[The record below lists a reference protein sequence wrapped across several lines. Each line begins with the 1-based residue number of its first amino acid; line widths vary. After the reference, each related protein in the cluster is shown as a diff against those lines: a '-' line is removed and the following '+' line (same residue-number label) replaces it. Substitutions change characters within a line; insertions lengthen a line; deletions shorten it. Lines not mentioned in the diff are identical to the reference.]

1 MHPRILPE
9 TRFNLRIRDESIS
22 DENPFRWQEV
32 TTSDLFAD
40 KRVIIFALPGAF
52 TPTCSSTHL
61 PRYEELFD
69 EFKAEGIDQVWC
81 ISVNDA
87 FVMFNWGRQIG
98 VQNVGL
104 LPDGNGDFTRL
115 MGMLVD
121 KRNLG
126 FGQRSWRYAMVVH
139 DRTIEQMFVEAGISD
154 DFPSDPF
161 EKSDADTV
169 LAWLKGIPLEN
180 RVIKRRTFI
189 G

>member
-40 KRVIIFALPGAF
+40 KRVVIFALPGAF

-169 LAWLKGIPLEN
+169 LAWLKAIPLEN

>member
-1 MHPRILPE
+1 MQKTTQRARKYMHPRILPE

-40 KRVIIFALPGAF
+40 KRVVIFALPGAF

-61 PRYEELFD
+61 PRYEELFE

-121 KRNLG
+121 K
-126 FGQRSWRYAMVVH
+126 
-139 DRTIEQMFVEAGISD
+139 
-154 DFPSDPF
+154 
-161 EKSDADTV
+161 
-169 LAWLKGIPLEN
+169 
-180 RVIKRRTFI
+180 
-189 G
+189 